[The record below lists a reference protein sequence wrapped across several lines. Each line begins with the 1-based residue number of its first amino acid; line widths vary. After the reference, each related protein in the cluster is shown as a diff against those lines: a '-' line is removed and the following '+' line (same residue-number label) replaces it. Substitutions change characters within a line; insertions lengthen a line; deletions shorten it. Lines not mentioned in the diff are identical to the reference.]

1 MTRQSR
7 KTSASKV
14 AQFELKRME
23 ILRYHQDLPSRTD
36 GSLWFWMLIMLL
48 FSANPTF
55 APEIPFGNEKEDKP
69 DKEE

>member
-7 KTSASKV
+7 KPSASKV

-23 ILRYHQDLPSRTD
+23 ILRYHNAPIAELR
-36 GSLWFWMLIMLL
+36 GSDTSIWLMILL
-48 FSANPTF
+48 SLLLAPTAF
-55 APEIPFGNEKEDKP
+55 IKKEDKP

>member
-23 ILRYHQDLPSRTD
+23 ILRYHDAPIAELR
-36 GSLWFWMLIMLL
+36 GSDASIWLVLL
-48 FSANPTF
+48 LSLLLAPTTF
-55 APEIPFGNEKEDKP
+55 IKKEDKP
-69 DKEE
+69 GKEE

>member
-7 KTSASKV
+7 KPAAS
-14 AQFELKRME
+14 KRME
-23 ILRYHQDLPSRTD
+23 ILRYHQDQPSRTN
-36 GSLWFWMLIMLL
+36 GSLWFWILIMLL
-48 FSANPTF
+48 FSVNSTF

>member
-23 ILRYHQDLPSRTD
+23 ILRYHDAPIAELR
-36 GSLWFWMLIMLL
+36 GSDTSMWLVLL
-48 FSANPTF
+48 LSLLL
-55 APEIPFGNEKEDKP
+55 APIAFIKKEYKP

>member
-1 MTRQSR
+1 MARQSR

-23 ILRYHQDLPSRTD
+23 ILRYHDAPIAELRGSDT
-36 GSLWFWMLIMLL
+36 SLWLVLL
-48 FSANPTF
+48 LSLLLAPTTF
-55 APEIPFGNEKEDKP
+55 IKKDNKP

>member
-7 KTSASKV
+7 KPSVSKV

-23 ILRYHQDLPSRTD
+23 ILRYHDAPITELR
-36 GSLWFWMLIMLL
+36 GSDTSMWLVLL
-48 FSANPTF
+48 LSLLLVPTTF
-55 APEIPFGNEKEDKP
+55 IKKEDKP

>member
-23 ILRYHQDLPSRTD
+23 ILRYHDAPIAELRGGDTSMWLVLLL
-36 GSLWFWMLIMLL
+36 SLLL
-48 FSANPTF
+48 APTTF
-55 APEIPFGNEKEDKP
+55 IKKEDKP

>member
-23 ILRYHQDLPSRTD
+23 ILRYHDAPIAELR
-36 GSLWFWMLIMLL
+36 GSDTSMWLVLL
-48 FSANPTF
+48 LSLLLAPTAF
-55 APEIPFGNEKEDKP
+55 IKKDNKP

>member
-7 KTSASKV
+7 KPSASKV

-23 ILRYHQDLPSRTD
+23 ILRYHDDPIAELRGGDTSMWLMILL
-36 GSLWFWMLIMLL
+36 SLLL
-48 FSANPTF
+48 APTTF
-55 APEIPFGNEKEDKP
+55 IKKEDKP